1 MNCLFRDHTIA
12 GFGRLLWERITD
24 ARGRVAK
31 ASGMWGY
38 PVAMPAG
45 ATLYRTAHT
54 TQVHK
59 GRSISSR

>member
-1 MNCLFRDHTIA
+1 MNCLFRDQHNV
-12 GFGRLLWERITD
+12 GFGRLLRERITD

-31 ASGMWGY
+31 ASGTGVSR
-38 PVAMPAG
+38 VAMPAG
-45 ATLYRTAHT
+45 ATLYRTPHT

>member
-1 MNCLFRDHTIA
+1 MNCLFRDHHNV
-12 GFGRLLWERITD
+12 GFERLLRERITD
-24 ARGRVAK
+24 ARGRIAK

-38 PVAMPAG
+38 PVAMQAG
-45 ATLYRTAHT
+45 ATLYRIPHT